1 MDSCSQNPLGCRY
14 FGSVKLSS
22 VYCSTEDF
30 GLKLTTI
37 QGMSKKWKQ
46 EVATKIGDNENI

>member
-1 MDSCSQNPLGCRY
+1 MDSFSQNPFDCRY

-46 EVATKIGDNENI
+46 EVATKIRDNENI